1 MSPRNLENTSNFGGW
16 GLTLVVHLKKSI
28 DKKIKWFFYI
38 HLSKLKIVDEEILF
52 PFHNDNEENIEKRS
66 LFMSKFKVVI
76 EQLR

>member
-1 MSPRNLENTSNFGGW
+1 M
-16 GLTLVVHLKKSI
+16 V
-28 DKKIKWFFYI
+28 FYI

-52 PFHNDNEENIEKRS
+52 PCNNDNEENIEKRS

>member
-1 MSPRNLENTSNFGGW
+1 M
-16 GLTLVVHLKKSI
+16 V
-28 DKKIKWFFYI
+28 FYI

-52 PFHNDNEENIEKRS
+52 PCNNGNEENIEKRS